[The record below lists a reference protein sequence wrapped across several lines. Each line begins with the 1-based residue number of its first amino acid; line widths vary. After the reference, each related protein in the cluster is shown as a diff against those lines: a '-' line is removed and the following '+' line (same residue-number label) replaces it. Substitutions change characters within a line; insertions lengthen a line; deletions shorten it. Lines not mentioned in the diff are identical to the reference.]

1 MEAKKIFII
10 IGIIILIV
18 IGFFYAYL
26 KALGSAWVTNKP
38 DKRPFFVTT
47 KPIIIKNIL
56 LPEGT
61 KIIYNKK
68 YFWEK
73 YEQKELLNEKDIT
86 SVFLKE
92 GTTINWGGVPITSI
106 VKFFNSEMKG
116 FSVYPDFDKL
126 NENKKT
132 QFSNLWL
139 SCNTDLGITVEN
151 TNDWSFNKT
160 NILDVESCGVN
171 NQRYFK
177 EDKNQQRFLDDL
189 YNELMI
195 IKD

>member
-1 MEAKKIFII
+1 MEAKKIFSIV
-10 IGIIILIV
+10 GILVLIV
-18 IGFFYAYL
+18 IGSFFLYL
-26 KALGSAWVTNKP
+26 NALGSAWVINKP
-38 DKRPFFVTT
+38 DKSPFFVTT

-56 LPEGT
+56 LPKGT
-61 KIIYNKK
+61 KIKYKK
-68 YFWEK
+68 RYFWEK
-73 YEQKELLNEKDIT
+73 YEQEELLNEKDIT
-86 SVFLKE
+86 TISFRQ

-106 VKFFNSEMKG
+106 TKFFNSEMKG
-116 FSVYPDFDKL
+116 FSVHADLDKL
-126 NENKKT
+126 QENKKT

-139 SCNTDLGITVEN
+139 NCNTDLGITVKN
-151 TNDWSFNKT
+151 TDDWSFNKH

-177 EDKNQQRFLDDL
+177 EDKNQQRFLDSL